1 MYGMGVSEIGE
12 IIRKVRK
19 QQGKRLEDLADEK
32 ISPATISNIER
43 GVSHVRQDK
52 VDYLLDKLNI
62 SLEKIPELILGEKE
76 QLSDLKFELDAIES
90 LKRMGQWA
98 EALKALNRLDLSD
111 DHPYAPEYY
120 WLKGTIHLFQK
131 KYPKAERSLIDA
143 IRLSKQSGYAANAN
157 IEAYSFNDLSL
168 CSYFQNDLERALQYT
183 KSGLAALNPEGER
196 DFVKYILLRNQAT
209 YLERLGRVVE
219 ALRIVED
226 IWDELPRVQKAETV
240 LGFYWLKSE
249 LLRKSGA
256 LEDAT
261 RVAREGLKLASL
273 NRHFP
278 MTYDHWVVL
287 GSIYM
292 DQEDWEKAETSL
304 NISLKVA
311 ENHVDDSRV
320 VRGYIQLG
328 LLNIQK
334 KQWQSAKEALQ
345 AAITKGEKL
354 QSTAY
359 LTDAFL
365 TMGNLY
371 SAQDQLEEAVGYFH
385 KAAEL
390 SEQHQY
396 KDKKVQAWYHL
407 AMCLKDRIQMELQ

>member
-1 MYGMGVSEIGE
+1 MKSSEKYGNKKASDWKIWR
-12 IIRKVRK
+12 IKIFP
-19 QQGKRLEDLADEK
+19 QQPSAILNE
-32 ISPATISNIER
+32 
-43 GVSHVRQDK
+43 VSHVRQDK
-52 VDYLLDKLNI
+52 MYYLLDKLNI
-62 SLEKIPELILGEKE
+62 PLEKIPELVLGEKE
-76 QLSDLKFELDAIES
+76 ELSHLKFELDAIES
-90 LKRMGQWA
+90 LKRMGQWT
-98 EALKALNRLDLSD
+98 EASQALNRLDLSD

-131 KYPKAERSLIDA
+131 KYTKAERFLIDA
-143 IRLSKQSGYAANAN
+143 IRLSKQSSYAVNAN
-157 IEAYSFNDLSL
+157 IEAYCFNDLSL
-168 CSYFQNDLERALQYT
+168 CSYFQNNLDQALQYT
-183 KSGLAALNPEGER
+183 KSGLAAVNPEGER
-196 DFVKYILLRNQAT
+196 EFVKYILLRNQAT

-226 IWDELPRVQKAETV
+226 IWEELPQVQKTETV

-256 LEDAT
+256 LKDAIP
-261 RVAREGLKLASL
+261 VAREGLKLASL
-273 NRHFP
+273 NRHFS

-292 DQEDWEKAETSL
+292 DQKDWEKAETSL
-304 NISLKVA
+304 NIALKIA
-311 ENHVDDSRV
+311 KNHVNDSRV
-320 VRGYIQLG
+320 IRGYIQLG

-334 KQWQSAKEALQ
+334 KQWQAAKEALQ
-345 AAITKGEKL
+345 TAIIKGEKL

-365 TMGNLY
+365 TMGSLY
-371 SAQDQLEEAVGYFH
+371 SAQEQLEEAVSYFH

-390 SEQHQY
+390 SEKHDY

-407 AMCLKDRIQMELQ
+407 AMCLKDRIPLELS